1 MNGLG
6 EWRAN
11 GRAPITCCLFSLR
24 QSLRWSA
31 AGPAFFSVEYPQAED
46 RFRVGVLPLVRERP
60 CPGQQQGVSYGHAG
74 HAEHRTHDDAPGSA
88 RLLSHGTKQRNDS
101 DLRADGRGCSRTFL
115 QAGAPVRQRVGTG
128 YVLAGVVRSAKDC
141 APIPGARIE
150 LWLAGPDG
158 RYDDDHRATVITDG
172 KGRYRFESNA
182 PPPYYGR
189 PPHIHLRVS
198 AKGFATLVTQHYPE
212 QGRTDGNF
220 DIVLIP
226 AG

>member
-1 MNGLG
+1 MRDMLNTGRMMMLLAALVCSLTGPSSGMTATCAPTDADALG
-6 EWRAN
+6 
-11 GRAPITCCLFSLR
+11 PF
-24 QSLRWSA
+24 
-31 AGPAFFSVEYPQAED
+31 Y
-46 RFRVGVLPLVRERP
+46 
-60 CPGQQQGVSYGHAG
+60 
-74 HAEHRTHDDAPGSA
+74 
-88 RLLSHGTKQRNDS
+88 K
-101 DLRADGRGCSRTFL
+101 
-115 QAGAPVRQRVGTG
+115 AGAPVRQRVGTG

-158 RYDDDHRATVITDG
+158 GYDDDHRATVITDG

-220 DIVLIP
+220 DIVLSP